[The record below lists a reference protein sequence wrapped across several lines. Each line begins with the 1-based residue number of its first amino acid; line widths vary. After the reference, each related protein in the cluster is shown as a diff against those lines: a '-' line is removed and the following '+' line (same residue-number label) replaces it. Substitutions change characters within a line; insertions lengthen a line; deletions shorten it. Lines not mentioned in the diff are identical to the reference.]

1 MRWPK
6 DRRYLGGSASLFGI
20 TWKVSV
26 AIFVV
31 RASGQAWS
39 KGSGVR
45 EEPSNSTAEQ
55 LQPLSTNA
63 Q

>member
-1 MRWPK
+1 MGFQVGFPDLDSSVLIRFLRRPQ

-20 TWKVSV
+20 TFKVSV

-31 RASGQAWS
+31 G
-39 KGSGVR
+39 
-45 EEPSNSTAEQ
+45 AEQ